1 MSWLDRQAHRTQY
14 NTYAS
19 PPNSELLR
27 KYGHVDAI
35 PLDDATLTFL
45 EAEEVGEWPFGNPG
59 DQVELQGDEV
69 VRAVLSHRGSSA
81 AADSAREELM
91 TERIDW
97 WLEEGQDE

>member
-1 MSWLDRQAHRTQY
+1 
-14 NTYAS
+14 
-19 PPNSELLR
+19 
-27 KYGHVDAI
+27 
-35 PLDDATLTFL
+35 LDDATLTFL